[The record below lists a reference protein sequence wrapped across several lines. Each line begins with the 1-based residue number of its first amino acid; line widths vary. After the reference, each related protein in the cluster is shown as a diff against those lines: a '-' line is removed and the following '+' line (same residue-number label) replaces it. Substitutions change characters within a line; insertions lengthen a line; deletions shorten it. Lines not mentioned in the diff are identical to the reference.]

1 MLNHDRRKR
10 SVSGHIFGRGICLF
24 FVSFVSLPDMPFV
37 SLTQLSAQQP
47 SFSTKVESVR
57 VDVLV
62 LDNGRPVR
70 GLAAADFEIADNG
83 VPQQVDLVSFER
95 IPLNVVLA
103 LDMSDSLAGER
114 LSQLQEAS
122 RAVLDGLTKDD
133 QAALVTFSN
142 VVALGAPLS
151 KDVGIARRALSDAQ
165 GFGDTSLVDGVYA
178 AMMVGESDV
187 GRALLIVFSDGLDT
201 SSWLSADA
209 VLELA
214 KRSDVVA
221 YSAAIGSVGGA
232 PFLRE
237 LSALTGGTLY
247 KVESTKDLRAT
258 FLGILDEFRHRYV
271 VSYTPRTVARDG
283 WHRLDVRVKNR
294 RATIKA
300 RPGYLAGL

>member
-1 MLNHDRRKR
+1 MSARIAGLCCAAVACW
-10 SVSGHIFGRGICLF
+10 SAS
-24 FVSFVSLPDMPFV
+24 P
-37 SLTQLSAQQP
+37 AQQP
-47 SFSTKVESVR
+47 AFSTKVEAVR

-62 LDNGRPVR
+62 LENGRPLT
-70 GLAAADFEIADNG
+70 GLTPADFDIADNG
-83 VPQQVDLVSFER
+83 VPQQVDFVSFEQ

-103 LDMSDSLAGER
+103 LDMSDSVAGER
-114 LSQLQEAS
+114 LEQLRDAGG
-122 RAVLDGLTKDD
+122 AVLEGLAKND

-142 VVALGAPLS
+142 VVSLGAPLTA
-151 KDVGIARRALSDAQ
+151 DVAAARHALADAH
-165 GFGDTSLVDGVYA
+165 GFGETSLVDGVYA

-201 SSWLSADA
+201 ASWLQADA
-209 VLELA
+209 VLDSA

-221 YSAAIGSVGGA
+221 YSAAIDTVAGA

-247 KVESTKDLRAT
+247 KIESTRDLRAA
-258 FLGILDEFRHRYV
+258 FLRILEEFRHRYL
-271 VSYTPRTVARDG
+271 VSYTPQGVSKDG

-300 RPGYLAGL
+300 RPGYLAGR